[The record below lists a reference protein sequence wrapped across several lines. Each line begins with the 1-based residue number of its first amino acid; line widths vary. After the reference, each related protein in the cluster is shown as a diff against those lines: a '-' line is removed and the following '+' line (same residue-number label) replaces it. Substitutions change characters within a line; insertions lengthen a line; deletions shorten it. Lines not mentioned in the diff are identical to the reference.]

1 MSENGLVPSPDVL
14 PLPAPVPLLHVLLL
28 LTFSVHVL
36 FMNGLLGGILLASW
50 SRLRSR
56 SPADAHAL
64 LAGQLT
70 RLLPVLG
77 AGPVSAGVAPLLF
90 LQALYGQF
98 FFTSSVI
105 MAWPWFLVI
114 PLVILAYYGTYVQS
128 YAGARSGRG
137 RTTLLCTTAAI
148 FAVVAFLY
156 VNNTTLMLR
165 PDRWGALYFAA
176 PGGTNLNLG
185 DATVWPRWLHMV
197 LGAVAVAGLLV
208 AWLGHIRSRS
218 DAAQGALVRRH
229 GLTAFTWLT
238 TANILAGLWFFV
250 ALRRPVRMLMM
261 GDSGHATGVFMLG
274 ILLAVAALGLAA
286 GAKLRGGRGSLTVLT
301 VVAGILLLAMI
312 LLRDVVRAAYLGD
325 LYQPARFPLQTQV
338 FNLALFAVLL
348 AGGLLTVI
356 WMLRRLRRAW

>member
-1 MSENGLVPSPDVL
+1 MNATDLVPAPDVL
-14 PLPAPVPLLHVLLL
+14 PLPAPVPLLHALLL

-70 RLLPVLG
+70 KLLPVLV
-77 AGPVSAGVAPLLF
+77 AGTVTAGVAPLLF
-90 LQALYGQF
+90 LQALFGQF

-114 PLVILAYYGTYVQS
+114 PLLILGYYGTYWQS
-128 YAGARSGRG
+128 YAGERSGRG
-137 RTTLLCTTAAI
+137 RLTLMLVTALI
-148 FAVVAFLY
+148 FAAVAFLY
-156 VNNTTLMLR
+156 VNNATLMLR
-165 PDRWGALYFAA
+165 PDRWAGLYFSA
-176 PGGTNLNLG
+176 PGGTSLNLG

-197 LGAVAVAGLLV
+197 LGAAAMAGLLV
-208 AWLGHIRSRS
+208 AWLGHLKSRS
-218 DAAQGALVRRH
+218 DAVQGAFMRRH

-250 ALRRPVRMLMM
+250 ALERPLRMLMM
-261 GDSGHATGVFMLG
+261 GDSGHATGVFILG
-274 ILLAVAALGLAA
+274 IVLAVAALGLAA
-286 GAKLRGGRGSLTVLT
+286 GAKLRSGRGSLIVLT
-301 VVAGILLLAMI
+301 VVAGILLLVMI

-325 LYQPARFPLQTQV
+325 LYRPAQFPLQTQI
-338 FNLALFAVLL
+338 FNLALFAALL
-348 AGGLLTVI
+348 LGGLVTVI
-356 WMLRRLRRAW
+356 WMLRKLKQAW